1 MYGTPIMCQE
11 SQSRPQQPG
20 VQLQRLNLTI
30 DKGSVAIF
38 VCGIDGPEIAYP

>member
-1 MYGTPIMCQE
+1 MGLPLCVKNP
-11 SQSRPQQPG
+11 SLDPNSL
-20 VQLQRLNLTI
+20 VCNLQRLNLTI